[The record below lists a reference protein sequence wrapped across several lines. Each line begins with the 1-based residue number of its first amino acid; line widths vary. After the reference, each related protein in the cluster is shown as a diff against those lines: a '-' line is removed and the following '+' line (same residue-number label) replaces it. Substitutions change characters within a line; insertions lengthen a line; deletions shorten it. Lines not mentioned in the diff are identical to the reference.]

1 MGDGRIARRR
11 VPQCA
16 GLMLLA
22 GGYARLARPRM
33 ARWGATDDEL
43 ADAMPGDGEI
53 PEPQFAVT
61 RAVTIAAPPEAVW
74 PWIVQ
79 IGYHRAGWYAYD
91 LFDNDDIPSAET
103 ILPEFQHLEIG
114 QVIGEEGL
122 AVRELEADRHLVL
135 AFHYPKTQ
143 WVVKQGVWPKFG
155 HCTMCLLLTP
165 LHDGER
171 TRLLYRVRLSTP
183 LLGRA
188 LMLALFEP
196 ADFIQSRKM
205 LTGIKRRAET
215 HDIGRFAPVEKLRET
230 AAPVPGAD
238 EHQAGGGRPGSRS
251 AARG

>member
-11 VPQCA
+11 VPRRA
-16 GLMLLA
+16 GLMLA
-22 GGYARLARPRM
+22 VGGYARLARPRM

-43 ADAMPGDGEI
+43 ADAMPGDCEI
-53 PEPQFAVT
+53 PEPQFAFT
-61 RAVTIAAPPEAVW
+61 RAVSIAAPPEAVW

-91 LFDNDDIPSAET
+91 LFDNDDIPSAEA

-114 QVIGEEGL
+114 QVIGEEGFT
-122 AVRELEADRHLVL
+122 VRELEPGRHLVL

-155 HCTMCLLLTP
+155 HCSMCLLLRP
-165 LHDGER
+165 VRDGER
-171 TRLLYRVRLSTP
+171 TRLVYRVRLSAP

-196 ADFIQSRKM
+196 ADFIASRKM

-215 HDIGRFAPVEKLRET
+215 HDFRRSAPVEELRE
-230 AAPVPGAD
+230 APVPGAG
-238 EHQAGGGRPGSRS
+238 ERQAGSGRPAGDV
-251 AARG
+251 RGP

>member
-1 MGDGRIARRR
+1 MGHHRIARTRALR
-11 VPQCA
+11 CA

-33 ARWGATDDEL
+33 ARWGADDDEV
-43 ADAMPGDGEI
+43 AGAMPGDSEVPG
-53 PEPQFAVT
+53 PQFAVT

-79 IGYHRAGWYAYD
+79 IGYHRAGWYAHD

-114 QVIGEEGL
+114 QMIGEEGF
-122 AVRELEADRHLVL
+122 AVRELEPGAHLVL

-155 HCTMCLLLTP
+155 HCSMCLALRP
-165 LHDGER
+165 LRDGER
-171 TRLLYRVRLSTP
+171 TRLVYRVRISAP
-183 LLGRA
+183 PLGRVV
-188 LMLALFEP
+188 MLALFEP
-196 ADFIQSRKM
+196 ADFVQSRKM

-215 HDIGRFAPVEKLRET
+215 RNIARLAPAREPGQ
-230 AAPVPGAD
+230 AGARARAPGTGARKT
-238 EHQAGGGRPGSRS
+238 QAGGRAP
-251 AARG
+251 

>member
-1 MGDGRIARRR
+1 MGDGRIARKR
-11 VPQCA
+11 VLRGA
-16 GLMLLA
+16 GLMLIA
-22 GGYARLARPRM
+22 SGYARLARPRM
-33 ARWGATDDEL
+33 ARWGATDGEV

-74 PWIVQ
+74 PWILQ

-122 AVRELEADRHLVL
+122 AVREFEPGRHLVL
-135 AFHYPKTQ
+135 AFHYPKTE

-155 HCTMCLLLTP
+155 HCSMCLLLRP
-165 LHDGER
+165 AQDGER
-171 TRLLYRVRLSTP
+171 TRLLYRVRLSAP
-183 LLGRA
+183 PLGRA
-188 LMLALFEP
+188 LFAAFFEP
-196 ADFIQSRKM
+196 ADFVQSRRM

-215 HDIGRFAPVEKLRET
+215 HDVGRFAPVPK
-230 AAPVPGAD
+230 PGA
-238 EHQAGGGRPGSRS
+238 GGSR
-251 AARG
+251 APGAGKHQD